1 MAPIPF
7 SQVRPIIEDYCGCL
21 EEVFATVEEE
31 PIGSAS
37 IALVYRGEL
46 RDGTKVALK
55 VQRPNIAEMIEKDLV
70 ILQALAKRVEI
81 VFPDLRVY
89 NPSGMV
95 QDFATQIRKELD
107 FVRDGRN
114 ADCLGQNMKGMPGV
128 RCPKIYWRY
137 SGARL
142 LVMEYIEGVRVDDRE
157 GIRAFGL
164 NPREIGK
171 KGFYAYMKQIFE
183 DGFFHGDPH
192 PGNLIVTRKGDLVFL
207 DFGIMG
213 IIRPEK
219 RNTFMNLIGSIL
231 GNDVDLMIRSL
242 EHLGVRMKPDQME
255 GLRDDLFIIL
265 MDYNEFE
272 LKDVNFSR
280 VIQELTTVM
289 RRYNMQVPMT
299 VMLMLKVI
307 LMVADIGRSL
317 DPEVQLQL
325 LCRALHGGA
334 RGEGRCRT
342 GDHEEGAPVC
352 NHRPRRDVRAP
363 REPEQHH
370 EALLFR
376 FPDVRDCGRRPP
388 ACPAHHGPLERQ
400 GPRRAHRGSPRRRFF
415 DCHLRLPDYHH
426 RPSPLPRV
434 PWLRRGGDHRLYRP
448 LLQPGMNRKRA
459 ALLCHQSLSM
469 PPNLPKGGGSHCFFP
484 VWAGICTGLIR
495 KFYIVLQ
502 ESPTRIRE
510 HYRKQFIGVQVIFK
524 GHALASPV
532 LFLLLLI
539 GLYFRCSRSTRTGS
553 GMYPLTRR
561 RSS

>member
-1 MAPIPF
+1 MVSRFRRYGQIADVLVKYGFGIAIDELVPGVRKWKFFQKHFPEKRPVYERMRLAIEELGPTFIKFGQIASTRTELLPPELIEELHRLQDRVAPVPF
-7 SQVRPIIEDYCGCL
+7 SQVKPIFEEYCGCT
-21 EEVFATVEEE
+21 EEVFSHIDEE

-55 VQRPNIAEMIEKDLV
+55 VQRPNIAETIEKDLV

-89 NPSGMV
+89 NPGGMV

-114 ADCLGQNMKGMPGV
+114 AERLGQNMKGMPGV
-128 RCPKIYWRY
+128 RCPRIYWKY

-142 LVMEYIEGVRVDDRE
+142 LVMEYVEGVRVDDRE

-192 PGNLIVTRKGDLVFL
+192 PGNLIVTKNGDLVFL

-242 EHLGVRMKPDQME
+242 EHLGVRVKPDQMDS
-255 GLRDDLFIIL
+255 LRDDLFIIL
-265 MDYNEFE
+265 MDYSEFE

-317 DPEVQLQL
+317 DPEFNFSSYVGPYMEELGEKDVATRELMRKARLSATTALEGMFELPANLNNIMKRFSSGSLMFEVADNDLQRL
-325 LCRALHGGA
+325 
-334 RGEGRCRT
+334 
-342 GDHEEGAPVC
+342 
-352 NHRPRRDVRAP
+352 
-363 REPEQHH
+363 QHIMDRSSDKV
-370 EALLFR
+370 LVGLIT
-376 FPDVRDCGRRPP
+376 
-388 ACPAHHGPLERQ
+388 
-400 GPRRAHRGSPRRRFF
+400 
-415 DCHLRLPDYHH
+415 
-426 RPSPLPRV
+426 
-434 PWLRRGGDHRLYRP
+434 
-448 LLQPGMNRKRA
+448 A
-459 ALLCHQSLSM
+459 ALVVGSSL
-469 PPNLPKGGGSHCFFP
+469 
-484 VWAGICTGLIR
+484 
-495 KFYIVLQ
+495 
-502 ESPTRIRE
+502 
-510 HYRKQFIGVQVIFK
+510 VIF
-524 GHALASPV
+524 ASRTTISGP
-532 LFLLLLI
+532 LLLLASLVYAVAVII
-539 GLYFRCSRSTRTGS
+539 GFIALYYS
-553 GMYPLTRR
+553 LV
-561 RSS
+561 